1 MSSGFY
7 NYITQPQTTTSS
19 GGSSPTKEE
28 TLENKT
34 IPLENNNITANNAVG
49 EILIVNSNG
58 VVEPLNYDNDK
69 QINFMNII
77 KDNM

>member
-1 MSSGFY
+1 MAVTDSILKNSCGGG
-7 NYITQPQTTTSS
+7 S

-34 IPLENNNITANNAVG
+34 IPLEKNNITANNAVG

-69 QINFMNII
+69 QINFMNFI
-77 KDNM
+77 KNNM